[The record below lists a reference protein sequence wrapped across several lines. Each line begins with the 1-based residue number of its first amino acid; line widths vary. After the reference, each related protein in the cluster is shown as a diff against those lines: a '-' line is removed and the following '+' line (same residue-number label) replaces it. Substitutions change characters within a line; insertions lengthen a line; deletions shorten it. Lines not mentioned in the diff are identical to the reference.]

1 MQKAA
6 KAKQKEEECLC
17 ENDECCHGAEVENE
31 QIWLETK
38 QNKQLQKVAEGQS
51 GKRGEGKG
59 TQAGRRA
66 PL

>member
-38 QNKQLQKVAEGQS
+38 QLQKVAEGQS